1 VVDTS
6 GLPQQMEIA
15 VHLSA
20 AERARGYG
28 RTTEPV
34 VNRSCEDLDEL
45 EAVQVAGCGTLPAH
59 SQYVHEPAYVWWPE
73 TLPSAVC
80 TWDDTRL

>member
-1 VVDTS
+1 VDTS
-6 GLPQQMEIA
+6 GLPQRVEIA

-34 VNRSCEDLDEL
+34 VNRSFEDLDEL
-45 EAVQVAGCGTLPAH
+45 EAVQVAGCGAL
-59 SQYVHEPAYVWWPE
+59 QVHPQ
-73 TLPSAVC
+73 
-80 TWDDTRL
+80 